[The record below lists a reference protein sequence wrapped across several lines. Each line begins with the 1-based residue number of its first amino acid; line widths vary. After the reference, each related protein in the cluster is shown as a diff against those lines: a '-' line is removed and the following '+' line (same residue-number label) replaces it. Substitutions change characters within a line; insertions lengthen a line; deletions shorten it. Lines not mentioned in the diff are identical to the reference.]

1 MRMDLNWARTIK
13 LSGENA
19 QTARRTFSRRLLQR
33 LQGQPGFLSEAVASG
48 FPLAPDSVKF
58 GPNQNQF
65 GIEGRTLRHGEPGP
79 TSTVR
84 AVSPQFFATLGIPL
98 MRGRYFADSDTD
110 KASSVVIINQ
120 ALADKYWPNE
130 DALGRRL
137 SVNNDDH
144 YQTIVGIAGNV
155 RDFGISHDPENT
167 IFMPLEQNP
176 VPITVM
182 VRTTG
187 DPKLAESQ
195 VRQAI
200 HDVDPETAVSGV
212 ITLADARRESIA
224 SPRVTAELLG
234 TFGALALIIAVAGVG
249 GVLALAVSQRIR
261 EIGIRMALGAER
273 VKILRMVMG
282 EGLGMVVLGLV
293 LGLGGALA
301 LTRLFDSLL
310 FGVHP
315 RDPFT
320 FAGVAIVFLLAAAA
334 ACYVPARRAMSVD
347 PIQALRSE

>member
-1 MRMDLNWARTIK
+1 
-13 LSGENA
+13 
-19 QTARRTFSRRLLQR
+19 
-33 LQGQPGFLSEAVASG
+33 
-48 FPLAPDSVKF
+48 
-58 GPNQNQF
+58 
-65 GIEGRTLRHGEPGP
+65 
-79 TSTVR
+79 
-84 AVSPQFFATLGIPL
+84 
-98 MRGRYFADSDTD
+98 
-110 KASSVVIINQ
+110 
-120 ALADKYWPNE
+120 
-130 DALGRRL
+130 
-137 SVNNDDH
+137 
-144 YQTIVGIAGNV
+144 
-155 RDFGISHDPENT
+155 
-167 IFMPLEQNP
+167 
-176 VPITVM
+176 
-182 VRTTG
+182 
-187 DPKLAESQ
+187 
-195 VRQAI
+195 
-200 HDVDPETAVSGV
+200 VDPEPAVSGV